1 MNQNTQKGFTLIELL
16 IVIVI
21 IGILAGVL
29 ISVIN
34 PAQQTNRARDAGV
47 QASMNKVALA
57 TEGFI
62 SAYGRAPTG
71 ADFIGALQNV
81 TAAGI
86 AGAGCGAADE
96 YCLYSV
102 TGNPLPDGTGSAGGC
117 GSTNYSGTGTG
128 QCYYRFER
136 MGGATGTS
144 FNIYARS
151 FGIADSVFKY
161 TNTAG
166 AIVNCAADSV

>member
-1 MNQNTQKGFTLIELL
+1 MCGLGFLYNRRRFKEAIHA
-16 IVIVI
+16 IVGVVI
-21 IGILAGVL
+21 
-29 ISVIN
+29 
-34 PAQQTNRARDAGV
+34 
-47 QASMNKVALA
+47 
-57 TEGFI
+57 GFFVGEI
-62 SAYGRAPTG
+62 
-71 ADFIGALQNV
+71 I
-81 TAAGI
+81 
-86 AGAGCGAADE
+86 GAADE

-166 AIVNCAADSV
+166 AIVNCAADSVNQGAAGC